1 MAGGIALQSSSGG
14 TVTFTIPE
22 TSTSSTINLDFT
34 SLKSAN
40 GYQKL
45 PGGIII
51 QWGENTST
59 STTAVNMSFPISFP
73 TACWQ
78 VVVSQGIQNGHT
90 FNPSATNM
98 TNSGFCL
105 RLGNGTDVDLCRWI
119 AIGY

>member
-45 PGGIII
+45 PGGLII
-51 QWGENTST
+51 QWGMGTVRNGYNPFPIAFPNALLSFVISPEEGQVYINTST
-59 STTAVNMSFPISFP
+59 
-73 TACWQ
+73 
-78 VVVSQGIQNGHT
+78 
-90 FNPSATNM
+90 
-98 TNSGFCL
+98 NSGYTPQDI
-105 RLGNGTDVDLCRWI
+105 GTVCTNTRFI